1 MNDCIEKEIENFF
14 VYREDKKLQSMMVA
28 GYSCD
33 IKEATANYIDTIL
46 NMPLDR
52 IVHHIKNLKRE
63 PITAADVFQFS
74 DFDDATT
81 NLCSIIKC
89 DSNKGLNYL
98 ETGKLLLG
106 NKIQRKDGAYRKY
119 GENHIKMAT
128 SIGLAFKFNDIY
140 YLSPL
145 GCVFD
150 ELDTETRDK
159 LLLRLLL
166 RNKLVSQLLSEALR
180 KSFDMEAYLYD
191 LSKSTYIRRRT
202 NIKYVISI
210 INRSTEYDFISITQ
224 NILY

>member
-98 ETGKLLLG
+98 E
-106 NKIQRKDGAYRKY
+106 
-119 GENHIKMAT
+119 T